1 LKNETCNSLDT
12 QGTRIVSRAI
22 SAGTSNVCGVG
33 PPACAE
39 RMHRAA
45 ESALHRF
52 VTIAVTSS
60 IVTEARKKGDG
71 MQACSLRDKAQA
83 QAKCASGLAML
94 HGLCETLSSC
104 ASVSFPLSASTAKL
118 AIVLLS

>member
-1 LKNETCNSLDT
+1 MSRGNQLLEQALCVVWGLD
-12 QGTRIVSRAI
+12 
-22 SAGTSNVCGVG
+22 
-33 PPACAE
+33 ACAD

-52 VTIAVTSS
+52 VTTAVTSS

-71 MQACSLRDKAQA
+71 MQACSLRDKAQT

>member
-1 LKNETCNSLDT
+1 ML
-12 QGTRIVSRAI
+12 
-22 SAGTSNVCGVG
+22 GTSIVCGVG
-33 PPACAE
+33 HLDACAD

-52 VTIAVTSS
+52 VTHVVTTAVTSS

-71 MQACSLRDKAQA
+71 MQACSLRDKAQT

>member
-1 LKNETCNSLDT
+1 
-12 QGTRIVSRAI
+12 
-22 SAGTSNVCGVG
+22 
-33 PPACAE
+33 
-39 RMHRAA
+39 MHRAA